1 MSNTKDRIVDAAE
14 QLFARHGVAGT
25 SLRSI
30 TQAADVNS
38 AAIHY
43 HFGSKAELVG
53 ALIQRRIAPL
63 NERRLK
69 QLEEL
74 EAGAQGAAV
83 PIERLISAFL
93 APVVEARAEFRY
105 QEPQLAGLFAW
116 LRFERDADFARI
128 YDAFSEVRQRYAAA
142 VALSCGDLTQEEAD
156 ERLGYAVGATFHL
169 LRDDAGGTPALPDD
183 DIAQRFERLLK
194 FLAAGFGAPA
204 GLTVLSSGGP
214 PASSPDMKNPE
225 GARR

>member
-1 MSNTKDRIVDAAE
+1 VSDTKDRIVDAAE

-83 PIERLISAFL
+83 PVGRLISAFL
-93 APVVEARAEFRY
+93 APVVEARAEFRS

-142 VALSCGDLTQEEAD
+142 VALSCGDLSPEEAE

-169 LRDDAGGTPALPDD
+169 LRDDAGGTSTVADE
-183 DIAQRFERLLK
+183 DIAQRFERLLQ
-194 FLAAGFGAPA
+194 FLAAGFRAPS
-204 GLTVLSSGGP
+204 GLSVSSGGGIP
-214 PASSPDMKNPE
+214 ESLPVRAKAE
-225 GARR
+225 GARG